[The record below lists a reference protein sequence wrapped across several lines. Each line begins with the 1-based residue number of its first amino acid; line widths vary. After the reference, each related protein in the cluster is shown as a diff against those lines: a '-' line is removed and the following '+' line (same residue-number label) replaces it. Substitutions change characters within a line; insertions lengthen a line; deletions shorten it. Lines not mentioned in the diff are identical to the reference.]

1 MASTKAL
8 GLLTLCMLLAST
20 CSSAAEVLN
29 KLKEEK
35 CHERCSKQFGNA
47 AWFFKGPC
55 SLGCAIR
62 RDAKADP
69 AKAPAA
75 DLPPQKTTKNV
86 ADSHHRK
93 EGNKASPPAKA

>member
-20 CSSAAEVLN
+20 CSSAAEVLD

-62 RDAKADP
+62 RDAKAGGSYVRIEETP
-69 AKAPAA
+69 
-75 DLPPQKTTKNV
+75 LLN
-86 ADSHHRK
+86 
-93 EGNKASPPAKA
+93 SPKLTQGDWIRAR